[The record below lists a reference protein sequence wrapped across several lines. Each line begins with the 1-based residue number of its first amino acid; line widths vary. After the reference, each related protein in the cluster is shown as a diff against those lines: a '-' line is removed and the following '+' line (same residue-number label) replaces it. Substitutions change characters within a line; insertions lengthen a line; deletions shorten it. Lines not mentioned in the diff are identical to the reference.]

1 MSSLEDILS
10 ELDGSAQVQN
20 TDQPQAHIISS
31 QLLPA
36 AASET
41 VASQQSSS
49 IEPPNEWIVGASQP
63 APGARLGYPA
73 PSVSEE
79 CTRHAA
85 LAQVRSAVQE
95 LCQGAALEA
104 AIRGGAPGG
113 RLPSA
118 KAVDAK
124 SKPPAALTST
134 SSSHLFPS
142 SVEGALDL
150 WLVSLKHT
158 NIHPTASSIYL

>member
-10 ELDGSAQVQN
+10 ELDGSALVHN
-20 TDQPQAHIISS
+20 TDQPQPHISS

-36 AASET
+36 VASGT
-41 VASQQSSS
+41 IASQQKSS
-49 IEPPNEWIVGASQP
+49 ISTSIQPPNEWIVGASQP
-63 APGARLGYPA
+63 APGARLGYSA

-79 CTRHAA
+79 CARHAA

-118 KAVDAK
+118 KADDAK
-124 SKPPAALTST
+124 SKPPAAPTST

-142 SVEGALDL
+142 SVDGALDL
-150 WLVSLKHT
+150 WLVSF
-158 NIHPTASSIYL
+158 